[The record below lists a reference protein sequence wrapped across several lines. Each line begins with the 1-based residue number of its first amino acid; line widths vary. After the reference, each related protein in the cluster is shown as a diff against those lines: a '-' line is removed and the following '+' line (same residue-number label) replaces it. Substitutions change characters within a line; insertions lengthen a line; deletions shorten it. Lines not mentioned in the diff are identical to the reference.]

1 MTQIRARFAPSPTG
15 PIHVGNMRTA
25 LFNYLFVKSHKQG
38 RLILRIEDTD
48 LARSTKEYEGYILN
62 ELKWLGIDW
71 DEGIDRPGEYGPYRQ
86 SERLNIYKEY
96 AQKLI
101 DEDKAYY
108 CFCSNEQIERDKE
121 VTKAELGIPQYS
133 GRCRNLTPQQ
143 VEDYRRQG
151 IKPVLRFVVPRNKVI
166 VFNDLVKGRVEVNS
180 DTLGGDMVI
189 LKSDGMPTYNFAVV
203 VDDAAMNITH
213 IIRGDD
219 HLANTPKQLLLY
231 EALGFEPPI
240 FVHTPMILGPDKAKL
255 SKRHGDNFIGQYRE
269 KGYLPEAMFN
279 FLALLGW
286 SPGGQEEILSKEEI
300 IENFSLDGIS
310 KAPAVFDI
318 NKLNWM
324 NGVYIKKSSV
334 ERITKLALPHLR
346 AAGYIKGDISDEDF
360 KWLTKAVAVVKDRL
374 SYVGEIPDKLAVF
387 FTEEVVPED
396 DEARKVLAGDQV
408 PGILETFREKVQQQ
422 TDLTAQA
429 VKDIFKQLKKELG
442 VGGKNLFMP
451 IRVAITG
458 QVHGPDMGQM
468 IEVIGK
474 EKLLKRI
481 DYTLTNVL

>member
-1 MTQIRARFAPSPTG
+1 M
-15 PIHVGNMRTA
+15 
-25 LFNYLFVKSHKQG
+25 
-38 RLILRIEDTD
+38 
-48 LARSTKEYEGYILN
+48 
-62 ELKWLGIDW
+62 
-71 DEGIDRPGEYGPYRQ
+71 
-86 SERLNIYKEY
+86 
-96 AQKLI
+96 
-101 DEDKAYY
+101 
-108 CFCSNEQIERDKE
+108 
-121 VTKAELGIPQYS
+121 
-133 GRCRNLTPQQ
+133 
-143 VEDYRRQG
+143 
-151 IKPVLRFVVPRNKVI
+151 
-166 VFNDLVKGRVEVNS
+166 
-180 DTLGGDMVI
+180 
-189 LKSDGMPTYNFAVV
+189 
-203 VDDAAMNITH
+203 
-213 IIRGDD
+213 
-219 HLANTPKQLLLY
+219 
-231 EALGFEPPI
+231 
-240 FVHTPMILGPDKAKL
+240 
-255 SKRHGDNFIGQYRE
+255 
-269 KGYLPEAMFN
+269 
-279 FLALLGW
+279 
-286 SPGGQEEILSKEEI
+286 
-300 IENFSLDGIS
+300 
-310 KAPAVFDI
+310 
-318 NKLNWM
+318 
-324 NGVYIKKSSV
+324 YIKKSSV

-481 DYTLTNVL
+481 DYTLANIL